1 MQTPVDAGELRGLSI
16 RALESAAD
24 HPGLLFVR
32 AAAEAMCHDHNDR
45 ATVDGIEAAV
55 KECARK
61 GIPEND
67 TREMLNKLYDLAQI
81 PVRGVELGVPLA
93 MALCDVGDA
102 GPEFA
107 FCAEVT
113 EQRLPELQP
122 EIQDDVRLILDV
134 YNIRTGVELLTD
146 VTKEIVQRYDHRT

>member
-1 MQTPVDAGELRGLSI
+1 
-16 RALESAAD
+16 
-24 HPGLLFVR
+24 
-32 AAAEAMCHDHNDR
+32 MCHDHNDR
-45 ATVDGIEAAV
+45 ATADGIETAV

-61 GIPEND
+61 GIPERD

-81 PVRGVELGVPLA
+81 PVRAVELGVPLA
-93 MALCDVGDA
+93 KALCDVGDA

-122 EIQDDVRLILDV
+122 KIRDDVRFILDV
-134 YNIRTGVELLTD
+134 YKIGMGVDLLTD
-146 VTKEIVQRYDHRT
+146 VTQTIAQRYDHLDVVELLGGCKE